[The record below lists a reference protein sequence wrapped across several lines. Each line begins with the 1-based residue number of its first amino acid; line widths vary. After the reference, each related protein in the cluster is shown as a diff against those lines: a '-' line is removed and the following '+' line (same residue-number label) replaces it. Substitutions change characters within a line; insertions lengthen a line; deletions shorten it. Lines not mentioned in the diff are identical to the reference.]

1 MMDRQEASKDCKRP
15 LPRLKRPDR
24 SRVDPHPKTIEELIP
39 EDHPAR
45 LVWELVQD
53 LDMTALYEKIK
64 SVEGHAGRP
73 ATDLQVLVALW
84 AYATV
89 EGIASA
95 RRLETLCYRDD
106 AFKWLCGAVDVN
118 HHTLSDFRTG
128 EAEWLGQQITAVV
141 AALIQEDLVNLSRV
155 GQDGMRVRASAGS
168 GSFKREA
175 KLEELLQ
182 QAEQQWERLQQEFE
196 NASPEPSARERA
208 SRQRAAR
215 ERLERVQRAKEER
228 KKVEAS
234 REARKKG
241 DGKHAR
247 ASTTDPE
254 ARRMKMGDG
263 GFRPA
268 YNVQFATTLDTLV
281 ITGVD
286 VINAGS
292 DGGQMDPMV
301 EQIESEQGKLP
312 EEYYADGSFSVKEDI
327 ENVSQRGV
335 TVYAP
340 VKDADKKE
348 QEGKDPYAPQK
359 RDTPNVAA
367 WRERMG
373 TEEAKEKYRQRSKC
387 EWPNAVCRNR
397 NLQQFTVRGL
407 AKVKAV
413 VLWYVLVHD
422 LLRMVALRA
431 QRANAGA

>member
-24 SRVDPHPKTIEELIP
+24 SRVDPHPKTIDELIP

-45 LVWELVQD
+45 LVWELVED
-53 LDMTALYEKIK
+53 LDMTTLYEKIK

-89 EGIASA
+89 EGISSA
-95 RRLETLCYRDD
+95 RRLETLCYRHD

-128 EAEWLGQQITAVV
+128 DAEWLGQQITAVV
-141 AALIQEDLVNLSRV
+141 ATLMQEDLINLNRV
-155 GQDGMRVRASAGS
+155 GQDGMRVRANAGS

-175 KLEELLQ
+175 KLEELLE
-182 QAEQQWERLQQEFE
+182 QAERQWERLQQGFE
-196 NASPEPSARERA
+196 NGSPELSARERA
-208 SRQRAAR
+208 ARQRAVRECR
-215 ERLERVQRAKEER
+215 ERLERAKEER

-301 EQIESEQGKLP
+301 EQIESEQGELP
-312 EEYYADGSFSVKEDI
+312 GEYYADGGFSVKEDI
-327 ENVSQRGV
+327 ENVSRRGV

-348 QEGKDPYAPQK
+348 REGKDPYAPQK

-431 QRANAGA
+431 QRAKAGA